1 MMPRAR
7 GSRIKANRRRVKAMR
22 NDPEHQKLISLARE
36 QVIGDPDVAECWYYV
51 IEALDNR
58 WLGLDNLYELT
69 VALKRGHSRGY
80 QEIDF
85 DWSDDDPTHLV
96 LTFVGDEFT
105 CSSERMVTELERL
118 IRRFHDEPEPARA
131 SEGSVPDLLDFLA
144 GLLGTTPDIMAG
156 GDIEGYRQRMRD
168 LVSRVQDMVD
178 AMQSQDPVVRDA
190 ARERAEAL
198 RAELQ
203 AHGISAAER
212 LEQLSP
218 ELRRAL
224 RSAEQIDAKSIA
236 ETLRTLAQWLDRQDE
251 DSGRQVDALVAAM
264 KQAGDAFLGESVE
277 TREGASRERMH
288 AAARSSIAARL
299 RQAGATPAGP
309 ESDGEQE

>member
-1 MMPRAR
+1 
-7 GSRIKANRRRVKAMR
+7 MR

-51 IEALDNR
+51 IEAFDNR
-58 WLGLDNLYELT
+58 WLGLDNLYELI

-85 DWSDDDPTHLV
+85 DWADGDPTRLE
-96 LTFVGDEFT
+96 LTFVGDRFT
-105 CSSERMVTELERL
+105 CSGERMVAELERL

-131 SEGSVPDLLDFLA
+131 SEGPGSESVPDLLDFLA

-156 GDIEGYRQRMRD
+156 GDVEGYRQRMRD
-168 LVSRVQDMVD
+168 LVTRVQDMVG

-203 AHGISAAER
+203 THGIAAAEH
-212 LEQLSP
+212 LKQLSP

-224 RSAEQIDAKSIA
+224 RSAEQVDAKSIA
-236 ETLRTLAQWLDRQDE
+236 EALRTLARWLDRQDE

-264 KQAGDAFLGESVE
+264 KQAGDAFLGERVE
-277 TREGASRERMH
+277 ARGGASRERMH
-288 AAARSSIAARL
+288 QAARSSIAARL
-299 RQAGATPAGP
+299 RQAGATPAAP
-309 ESDGEQE
+309 ESDEEQDCD